1 MSHRAAALNSF
12 DAGAIERAEAALRGL
27 SVNFQEWMTTEV
39 EKLEQARVHARL
51 DAYSSA
57 TLESLYNVAHDVK
70 GVGTTYQY
78 PLITAAAAQL
88 CRLLES
94 SEGRAAARQAPA
106 LIDGHVD
113 AIRAIL
119 RNDVRT
125 ADDTVALTL
134 IATLKQRVNRWAKP
148 E

>member
-1 MSHRAAALNSF
+1 MPHRSAALSSF
-12 DAGAIERAEAALRGL
+12 DAGAIERAEAALRAL
-27 SVNFQEWMTTEV
+27 SVNFQDWMTSEV

-57 TLESLYNVAHDVK
+57 TLEALYNVAHDVK
-70 GVGTTYQY
+70 GLGTTYQY
-78 PLITAAAAQL
+78 PLITAVGAQL

-94 SEGRAAARQAPA
+94 SEGRAAARQSPG

-125 ADDTVALTL
+125 ADDPTVL
-134 IATLKQRVNRWAKP
+134 IVIAALKQRVDRWAKP